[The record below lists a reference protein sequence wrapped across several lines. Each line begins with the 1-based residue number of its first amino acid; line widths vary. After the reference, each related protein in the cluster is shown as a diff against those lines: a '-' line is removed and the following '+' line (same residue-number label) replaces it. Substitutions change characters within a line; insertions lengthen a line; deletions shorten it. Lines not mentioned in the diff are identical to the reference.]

1 MTRVIITGAG
11 SYIGT
16 HLGAWLS
23 RRPERFEVEEMSLH
37 GACLLYT
44 SDAADEL

>member
-23 RRPERFEVEEMSLH
+23 RRPEEEPSFAQTIRMTEV
-37 GACLLYT
+37 GT
-44 SDAADEL
+44 

>member
-16 HLGAWLS
+16 HLNAWLS
-23 RRPERFEVEEMSLH
+23 RRPARSPELLRF
-37 GACLLYT
+37 A
-44 SDAADEL
+44 